1 MGRKIVNKRSL
12 FKGISLVSFLLAFVL
27 FLNEGCKENVPSSEA
42 ESRYAVDTTFIRG
55 PVSFRVACTRKEITI
70 AEHLKLLLELR
81 TKSGYRAELP
91 SFGEKLYQFG
101 IVDYRNYPPYIE
113 KDSTVVTRRE
123 YELEPFLSGIYRIE
137 PMTIRFW
144 QEGDTTTHYMS
155 SDTIKVI
162 VNSLLPSD
170 VEELEIKDISPPF
183 AFPSNRRVILVVFA
197 SVVLIGVILYMVLSR
212 RRKGERVAPQLPAHE
227 IAFRRLE
234 SLLSSGLLE
243 QNRYREFTEE
253 VSDILRYYIED
264 RFGLRAP
271 ERTTEEFLEES
282 QGNLEID
289 NDKRDMLK
297 EFLSYCDLVKFAA
310 LEPSEDDV
318 KRIFETCRDFI
329 EATKRV
335 QEVSEEAA

>member
-1 MGRKIVNKRSL
+1 MRRKIINRSL
-12 FKGISLVSFLLAFVL
+12 CFNGALLAFFLLAFVL
-27 FLNEGCKENVPSSEA
+27 PLNEGCRESAPSDKVKYH
-42 ESRYAVDTTFIRG
+42 YAIDTTFIRG
-55 PVSFRVACTRKEITI
+55 PVSFRVACNKKELTI

-81 TKSGYRAELP
+81 ARSGYRAELP

-123 YELEPFLSGIYRIE
+123 YELEPFLSGIYKIE
-137 PMTIRFW
+137 PMTVRFW

-271 ERTTEEFLEES
+271 ERTTEEFLEEARD
-282 QGNLEID
+282 GLPV
-289 NDKRDMLK
+289 DKEKKEMLA

-310 LEPSEDDV
+310 LEPSPDDV
-318 KRIFETCRDFI
+318 KRLFESCRDFI
-329 EATKRV
+329 DATR
-335 QEVSEEAA
+335 EVEAAA

>member
-1 MGRKIVNKRSL
+1 MEKKIVNRGL
-12 FKGISLVSFLLAFVL
+12 CLRGVSLVFFLLAFIL
-27 FLNEGCKENVPSSEA
+27 PLNEGCKENVPSGEA
-42 ESRYAVDTTFIRG
+42 KSNYAFDTTFVRG
-55 PVSFRVACTRKEITI
+55 PVSFRVACTKKEITI

-81 TKSGYRAELP
+81 TRAGYRAELP

-123 YELEPFLSGIYRIE
+123 YELEPFLSGVYRIE
-137 PMTIRFW
+137 PMRVRFW
-144 QEGDTTTHYMS
+144 EEGDTTTHYMV
-155 SDTIKVI
+155 SDTIKVV

-170 VEELEIKDISPPF
+170 VAELDIKDISPPL

-197 SVVLIGVILYMVLSR
+197 SVVLIGVIIYMLLSR
-212 RRKGERVAPQLPAHE
+212 KKKGERVTPELPAHE

-234 SLLSSGLLE
+234 SLLASELLE
-243 QNRYREFTEE
+243 QNRYREFTEK
-253 VSDILRYYIED
+253 VSDILRCYIED

-289 NDKRDMLK
+289 NGKREILR

-310 LEPSEDDV
+310 LEPSDEDV
-318 KRIFETCRDFI
+318 KRIFETCRDFV
-329 EATKRV
+329 EATKRI
-335 QEVSEEAA
+335 QEVNEEAA